1 MSDKSHWDHIYASR
15 TSNSL
20 SWFQQHAKH
29 SLAMIENTSVA
40 HDGAIIDVGGGASAL
55 AADLLHAGYTALWVL
70 DISAAALDAARLRL
84 GERAALVHW
93 LESDVTR
100 VQLPPAG
107 FDIWHDRAVFH
118 FLTTP
123 EDRAAYVERACAA
136 VRPGGHLIIATFA
149 EDGPQQCSGLP
160 VMRYDAA
167 ALHAEFADAT
177 TLVHTETEA
186 HRTPSGDLQHFCYC
200 DLRRV

>member
-15 TSNSL
+15 TSDDL
-20 SWFQQHAKH
+20 SWFQLHAER
-29 SLAMIENTSVA
+29 SLALIRNTAVA

-55 AADLLHAGYTALWVL
+55 AGDLLQAGYSSLWVL
-70 DISAAALDAARLRL
+70 DISATALDAARQRL
-84 GERAALVHW
+84 GEQSARIQW
-93 LESDVTR
+93 LQADVTR
-100 VQLPPAG
+100 VQLPPAH

-118 FLTTP
+118 FLTAP
-123 EDRAAYVERACAA
+123 DDRAAYVERACAA

-167 ALHAEFADAT
+167 TLYAEFAVAT
-177 TLVHTETEA
+177 ELVHTETES
-186 HRTPSGDLQHFCYC
+186 HRTPSGELQHFRYC
-200 DLRRV
+200 HLRRR